1 MGRRDIC
8 VSLPVDGLL
17 HGIVQLVHSGYPD
30 ELSCEIC
37 YLEMYSFL
45 FGMVF
50 CVLAVLM
57 S

>member
-1 MGRRDIC
+1 M
-8 VSLPVDGLL
+8 DGLL
-17 HGIVQLVHSGYPD
+17 HGIVQLVHSGYAD